1 MTLVE
6 MEANALPSPPQIK
19 DTEIFTPV
27 GFHSHQNGLKN
38 IESTQSLHNL
48 TLQLAEDTLDSDLNH
63 YVLDSIK
70 KYVHEQIQY
79 GPREYDK
86 GCDSSC
92 KNFPNLR
99 YKEFDVILSG
109 GGLKGYYFS
118 GAGEVLKALEAT
130 GEIRIRQWV
139 GTSAGAISAVWLA
152 CDMDP
157 HLWRKTYYW
166 SRIKSLKKQLRKRK
180 DPDSA
185 ESSLVEQ
192 YYKYMKSL
200 GRSASRSMSI
210 SNNTYD
216 EDDEN
221 YSDVDEGELSEEMIR
236 NLSLSSY
243 LSDAVE
249 FAMRMTIK
257 EDAWKVCS
265 GRVRIMTS
273 VWKNFKWELRAHEH
287 FKNND
292 ELIDAVIASLTIPF
306 LSVPGWR
313 GRLIRGELHY
323 DGGFAEYGHTPILE
337 NSSVPQLVIPVHKAE
352 YPTKYVF
359 SVSDDFVGILCIR
372 GAVEMDHFL
381 RQKVPNRKYL
391 DYDRDLSPVIKK
403 QDKGITESKE
413 VDNTFLEPFIFFWLP
428 PYYKR
433 RNRRTKIRKSLLRKT
448 TRNFAIFLTTVV
460 GAAAIVTIK
469 KFNDKS
475 GKKSMLLG

>member
-1 MTLVE
+1 
-6 MEANALPSPPQIK
+6 MELNSLSSHFL
-19 DTEIFTPV
+19 TETKIVTPI
-27 GFHSHQNGLKN
+27 GFHSHQDVLKP
-38 IESTQSLHNL
+38 IESTQSLHNM
-48 TLQLAEDTLDSDLNH
+48 TLQLAEETLDSDLNH
-63 YVLDSIK
+63 YILDSIK
-70 KYVHEQIQY
+70 KYVHQQIHY
-79 GPREYDK
+79 GPREYNEY
-86 GCDSSC
+86 GDSSC

-118 GAGEVLKALEAT
+118 GAGEVLKALEAA

-180 DPDSA
+180 DPTST
-185 ESSLVEQ
+185 EFSLVEQ
-192 YYKYMKSL
+192 YYKYMQDI
-200 GRSASRSMSI
+200 SRTAALNIGGSG
-210 SNNTYD
+210 
-216 EDDEN
+216 
-221 YSDVDEGELSEEMIR
+221 SDHINDGNESKNEELSEKTIR
-236 NLSLSSY
+236 KLSLSSY

-287 FKNND
+287 FDNND

-306 LSVPGWR
+306 ISVPGWR
-313 GRLIRGELHY
+313 GRLIKGELHY

-337 NSSVPQLVIPVHKAE
+337 DSSIPQLVIPVHKAE

-359 SVSDDFVGILCIR
+359 SVSDDYVGILCIR

-381 RQKVPNRKYL
+381 RQKSDRKYL
-391 DYDRDLSPVIKK
+391 DYGRIVSPNKK
-403 QDKGITESKE
+403 SANHNTVDDEE
-413 VDNTFLEPFIFFWLP
+413 VDNTFLEPFLFFWLP
-428 PYYKR
+428 PNYQRKSR
-433 RNRRTKIRKSLLRKT
+433 REKIRKSLIRKT
-448 TRNFAIFLTTVV
+448 TRKLAYLLTAVIGV
-460 GAAAIVTIK
+460 AAFVTIK
-469 KFNDKS
+469 RLNDK
-475 GKKSMLLG
+475 KTAK